1 MSASTVDLAIAKIRD
16 AIQGCT
22 ETHFLL
28 GKPADLDQIGWFG
41 ALLSY
46 SWPESYLSVLD
57 EYDGVTVDGATIF
70 SFIQS
75 IEILLIFRE
84 RFTSKRYWPV
94 GSDGCGNYFVLSIG
108 QTQDGECP
116 VLFLDAAEDFAPAG
130 ETIKN
135 YAFFVI
141 SAIEKR

>member
-1 MSASTVDLAIAKIRD
+1 
-16 AIQGCT
+16 
-22 ETHFLL
+22 LL
-28 GKPADLDQIGWFG
+28 GKPADLDQIAWFG
-41 ALLSY
+41 TLLSY

-57 EYDGVTVDGATIF
+57 KHDGVKVDGAIIF

-116 VLFLDAAEDFAPAG
+116 VLFLDAAEDYTADG
-130 ETIKN
+130 EAFKN

-141 SAIEKR
+141 SAIEER